1 MLSSIF
7 HKIRGKKQDSLN
19 ITSSLKNLNSS
30 TFKVDDEGWIPPFTA
45 SELLNSELRQK
56 YLNLLWQQVSMT
68 QDMFNELYKKPI
80 ERYAEIVQLL
90 PASESHHHSHLG
102 GMLDHGLEVLSFS
115 AKLRQSYVLPQNAAP
130 EEQSKQRDA
139 WTAAVIYA
147 ALVHDIGKVIVDIE
161 IQLKDGSRWFPWLG
175 IPTLPY
181 KFKYIKGRD
190 YDLHPVMGS
199 FLANY
204 LIPKEAFAWLAE
216 YPEAFSSLMYA
227 MADHKDKSGLLSEI
241 VQKADQNSVTLAL
254 GGDVSKLTQKPIT
267 SFAKQL
273 LMALRHLLQHKFKI
287 NTPKGPSDGWLTE
300 DALWL
305 MSKPTADQI
314 RAYLLEQGITAPS
327 DNPKLFSEMQS
338 LGIIESTNDGTAIWH
353 CRIKADSGWCPP
365 KAFSLLRIK
374 PEVAW
379 ENLNDRP
386 GIFLGRV
393 DIEAEEISNTKIE
406 ESVSNTNAGIDNIDS
421 ENTSISISFDNISE
435 LKPIETEQV
444 QKNEDMMD
452 LMMDLFSPTE
462 KTLIPADEK
471 ENKEDVIQNNQVA
484 KGLQNSDVPPDTSTS
499 RDSKTIS
506 GESFVEWLK
515 AGILGNT
522 LTINNSSAKLHIVQ
536 GKLFLV
542 TPGIFQ
548 MFLIVKVLLTLPKK
562 I

>member
-19 ITSSLKNLNSS
+19 ITSSLKNLNLS
-30 TFKVDDEGWIPPFTA
+30 TFKVDDEGWITPFTA
-45 SELLNSELRQK
+45 SELLEAELRQK

-80 ERYAEIVQLL
+80 ERYAEMVQLL

-147 ALVHDIGKVIVDIE
+147 ALVHDIGKVIVDID

-175 IPTLPY
+175 VPTQPY

-216 YPEAFSSLMYA
+216 YPEAFSALMYA
-227 MADHKDKSGLLSEI
+227 MADHKDKAGLLSEI

-314 RAYLLEQGITAPS
+314 RAYLLEQGISAPA

-393 DIEAEEISNTKIE
+393 DIENEEQLNSAEDTKE
-406 ESVSNTNAGIDNIDS
+406 ENSVNMESEMQLPTITGALNKPDLS
-421 ENTSISISFDNISE
+421 ENTSSQNTQINTQNS
-435 LKPIETEQV
+435 ETET
-444 QKNEDMMD
+444 DMTD
-452 LMMDLFSPTE
+452 LVMNLFSP
-462 KTLIPADEK
+462 
-471 ENKEDVIQNNQVA
+471 
-484 KGLQNSDVPPDTSTS
+484 
-499 RDSKTIS
+499 
-506 GESFVEWLK
+506 VE
-515 AGILGNT
+515 
-522 LTINNSSAKLHIVQ
+522 
-536 GKLFLV
+536 
-542 TPGIFQ
+542 
-548 MFLIVKVLLTLPKK
+548 
-562 I
+562 

>member
-1 MLSSIF
+1 
-7 HKIRGKKQDSLN
+7 
-19 ITSSLKNLNSS
+19 
-30 TFKVDDEGWIPPFTA
+30 
-45 SELLNSELRQK
+45 
-56 YLNLLWQQVSMT
+56 
-68 QDMFNELYKKPI
+68 
-80 ERYAEIVQLL
+80 
-90 PASESHHHSHLG
+90 
-102 GMLDHGLEVLSFS
+102 
-115 AKLRQSYVLPQNAAP
+115 
-130 EEQSKQRDA
+130 
-139 WTAAVIYA
+139 
-147 ALVHDIGKVIVDIE
+147 
-161 IQLKDGSRWFPWLG
+161 
-175 IPTLPY
+175 
-181 KFKYIKGRD
+181 
-190 YDLHPVMGS
+190 
-199 FLANY
+199 
-204 LIPKEAFAWLAE
+204 
-216 YPEAFSSLMYA
+216 
-227 MADHKDKSGLLSEI
+227 
-241 VQKADQNSVTLAL
+241 
-254 GGDVSKLTQKPIT
+254 
-267 SFAKQL
+267 
-273 LMALRHLLQHKFKI
+273 
-287 NTPKGPSDGWLTE
+287 
-300 DALWL
+300 

-314 RAYLLEQGITAPS
+314 RAYLLEQGISAPA

-379 ENLNDRP
+379 ENLADRP
-386 GIFLGRV
+386 SVFLGRV

-548 MFLIVKVLLTLPKK
+548 MYFNSKGIANFTKKDIESLQYGFQDLKLHKKYHQSNKDSVNFWRCKVVGPRKTSQLIGYLVDKTDYFFGSK
-562 I
+562 IPIDNLHLSLIEENDNE